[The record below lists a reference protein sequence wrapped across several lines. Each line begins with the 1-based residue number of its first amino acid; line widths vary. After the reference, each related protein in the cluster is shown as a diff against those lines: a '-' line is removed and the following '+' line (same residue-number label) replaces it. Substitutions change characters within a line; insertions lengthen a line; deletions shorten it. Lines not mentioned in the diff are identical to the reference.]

1 MNPLMSGDPM
11 DPSQPLLEK
20 EKLIIDA
27 AVILC
32 VRNVED
38 WRASKWDAT
47 PDALACR
54 LNVKYHVFLLR
65 TWREARDWPDW
76 APESGPDWLADMKKN
91 QVRESN
97 KIDDF
102 DNVGIMFRVGGNK
115 VRTRGAAL
123 QTRKHFLRHL
133 ARVDV
138 LIL

>member
-1 MNPLMSGDPM
+1 MALPEMNPLMSGDQLALALRWL
-11 DPSQPLLEK
+11 QPLEK

-27 AVILC
+27 AVIFR

-91 QVRESN
+91 QVHQQ
-97 KIDDF
+97 
-102 DNVGIMFRVGGNK
+102 
-115 VRTRGAAL
+115 TAL
-123 QTRKHFLRHL
+123 CVNLRNMRNMRK
-133 ARVDV
+133 
-138 LIL
+138 